1 MKIKLS
7 PVRSDDHLHAEV
19 YADMLRLNGVSLD
32 LAALANGATLPAD
45 AVACAYINHPV
56 ERIDGELV
64 VTITMPHGAQAGEQS
79 RFPVDIANPPDGRVS
94 LPTDHDPQR
103 EPSSPAWT
111 DTVGVIDWSQMVT
124 AEMKQEAA
132 TAQHLVGV
140 HAEIAARRG
149 AADSAIAPL
158 QDAVD
163 LDDATEPEATALK
176 AWKKYRV
183 ALNRLPEQA
192 GYPTDIDW
200 PAPPA

>member
-79 RFPVDIANPPDGRVS
+79 RFPVDILSPPDGQVS
-94 LPTDHDPQR
+94 LPTDQDPR
-103 EPSSPAWT
+103 PEPSSPTWV

-132 TAQHLVGV
+132 AAQHLAAVQ
-140 HAEIAARRG
+140 ADAAARRA

-158 QDAVD
+158 QDAMD
-163 LDDATEPEATALK
+163 IDDATDAEVLALK

-183 ALNRLPEQA
+183 ALNRLPEQP
-192 GYPTDIDW
+192 GYPTDMDW